1 MSPNFSKA
9 IEASIYQVE
18 KAVLGKSHQVKLA
31 LSCLLAG
38 GHLLIED
45 LPGLGK
51 TTLAHSLAHV
61 LGLKYSR
68 VQLTSDMLPADILGV
83 SIYDQKSGGFTFHQ
97 GPVFTELMLADE
109 LNRATPKTQSALLEA
124 MAERQVTI
132 EGQTRS
138 LPDVFFVIATQNPL
152 NQSGTYPLPESQLDR
167 FLMLIELG
175 YPDTES
181 ERSLLEGGK
190 QIPPQKLNSVLTP
203 QALLT
208 LIDAVK
214 QIAVSGAVL
223 DYVQRLIAYTRESG
237 QFDYGLST
245 RAALGLLQAAK
256 AWALVSGRDY
266 VLPDDIQAVLI
277 PVIGHRLI
285 AVGASNNQIALE
297 QMLMTVPVMN
307 EPS

>member
-9 IEASIYQVE
+9 IDASIGEIE

-83 SIYDQKSGGFTFHQ
+83 SIYDQTSGGFQFHQ

-132 EGQTRS
+132 EGQTRP

-167 FLMLIELG
+167 FLMKIELG
-175 YPDTES
+175 YPDTQS

-190 QIPPQKLNSVLTP
+190 QVLPQNLKALLTP
-203 QALLT
+203 QALLA

-214 QIAVSGAVL
+214 QVSVSAAVL

-256 AWALVSGRDY
+256 AWALVSGRNY
-266 VLPDDIQAVLI
+266 LLPDDIQAVLVS
-277 PVIGHRLI
+277 VISHRLI
-285 AVGASNNQIALE
+285 AVGAPNNQIALE
-297 QMLMTVPVMN
+297 QMITAVPVLN